1 MSVAQWI
8 ADLGIGSAPAALR
21 GFYAPV
27 AADPSHRRKRAAY
40 AGTPEIY
47 FAKSIDNSRLV
58 KADDPQRKREMKVF
72 AATVACFFF
81 VLMVYALQHFSAIE
95 YGYKIE
101 AQRKMREELVE
112 SNRAL
117 KLEEA
122 SLRDP
127 ERIDVLAR
135 RMGLQAPAPG
145 QVQRI
150 DVAADAAGPIV
161 ARMQNVSVVVAQ

>member
-8 ADLGIGSAPAALR
+8 ADLGIAAPPGGLR

-27 AADPSHRRKRAAY
+27 APNVKGRGKSMY
-40 AGTPEIY
+40 AGTPEIF
-47 FAKSIDNSRLV
+47 FAKTIDNSRLK
-58 KADDPQRKREMKVF
+58 KADDPQRKREMRVF
-72 AATVACFFF
+72 CATVACFFAL
-81 VLMVYALQHFSAIE
+81 LMVYALQHFSAIE

-101 AQRKMREELVE
+101 AQKKMRDDLVE

-135 RMGLQAPAPG
+135 KMGLQAPAPG
-145 QVQRI
+145 QVQRM
-150 DVAADAAGPIV
+150 DVSVDSSAPVMAK
-161 ARMQNVSVVVAQ
+161 MQRVSVVVSQ